1 MDNTP
6 GKKYTTSFIPRKA
19 VAVPNT
25 PYVKSGGPSL
35 LSIIG
40 FFIFIVSLLSAG
52 GVYVWK
58 IQTMRNIDSQIAD
71 LKKAKESFDE
81 KTIAAATRLNDR
93 IKAVKTLLDEHK
105 SPSQVFEV
113 LQKVTLETVRFKNL
127 AYTTA
132 TDGKINIKASG
143 VANDFESVVLQ
154 SDQLGVTGLFK
165 DVLFSEVQSAGQNLV
180 TFSLTAN
187 LEPQSVLY
195 RKKFDS
201 LSSVTSTTTQK

>member
-1 MDNTP
+1 MDTTP

-25 PYVKSGGPSL
+25 PYVKSGGPNL
-35 LSIIG
+35 LSLIA
-40 FFIFIVSLLSAG
+40 FFIFFGAILTAG
-52 GVYVWK
+52 GVYAWK
-58 IQTMRNIDSQIAD
+58 IQTERSIDSQIAS
-71 LKKAKESFDE
+71 LKKARDEFDE

-93 IKAVKTLLDEHK
+93 INAVKKLLDEHK
-105 SPSQVFEV
+105 APSQVFEV
-113 LQKVTLETVRFKNL
+113 LQKVTLETVRLRNL
-127 AYTTA
+127 TYITA
-132 TDGKINIKASG
+132 VDGTVNIKASG
-143 VANDFESVVLQ
+143 TANGFESVVLQ

-187 LEPQSVLY
+187 LDPKSVLY

-201 LSSVTSTTTQK
+201 LSSVTGPTTQ

>member
-40 FFIFIVSLLSAG
+40 FFIFLLSLLAAG

-58 IQTMRNIDSQIAD
+58 IQVSRDIDSQITE
-71 LKKAKESFDE
+71 LRKTKEQFDE

-93 IKAVKTLLDEHK
+93 INVVKKILDEHK
-105 SPSQVFEV
+105 SPSQVLEV
-113 LQKVTLETVRFKNL
+113 LQKVTLENVRFRNL
-127 AYTTA
+127 TYTTA
-132 TDGKINIKASG
+132 TDGTINIKASG
-143 VANDFESVVLQ
+143 TANDFESVVLQ
-154 SDQLGVTGLFK
+154 SDQLGVTGIFK

-187 LEPQSVLY
+187 LDPQSVLY